1 MTTVN
6 KKLKKTASG
15 AITWSVIVTQILS
28 PVSLSLIP
36 ANSFASSGNKDVTQ
50 IYASDEHANKVA
62 SFAASAGQSLAN
74 NNASSFAVNTLSTQ
88 ATKEVVDWLQQY
100 GNARIKLNVDDS
112 FSLKD
117 SSFDFLY
124 PWLDTQDYV
133 LFSQTSLHR
142 TDDRNQTNIGLGIR
156 HFTPDNAMLGANVFY
171 DYDLSRS
178 HSRAGFGVEYW
189 RDYFRLGVNTYFG
202 LSDWKNSRDID
213 DYLERPANGWDFS
226 AEGWLP
232 AYPQLGASIQFEKYY
247 GKNVGLFGS
256 DNLQE
261 NPYAVTG
268 GISYTPVPLIKFS
281 AQHKQ
286 GQSNTHDTT
295 FGVEFNYRPGVSL
308 AEQLS
313 SDNVAVMREVQNRRY
328 DFVERNNNIVLEYKK
343 KHALKISLPESVQ
356 GEGESII
363 PVTLT
368 INNASGGIKSVQW
381 NDSAFTAAGGKISGN
396 GTSWQITLPAYKSE
410 GVNSWN
416 VGATVQDNR
425 GNVSNYA
432 VMNIS
437 VTDSGVS
444 TADSSFTLDG
454 DSSPTISADSQS
466 TYPIVLSLKDSNG
479 KALTGLADD
488 IEMSVEFTADS
499 NSARQRETVTAPSL
513 GAVKEISAGVY
524 RSVLTAGSQAGTVRV
539 TAKVQGK
546 TFTLNIKQAAI
557 TDSDVSTADSSFTLD
572 GDSSPTI
579 SADSQSTYP
588 IVLSLKDSN
597 GKALTGLA
605 DDIEMSVEFTADSN
619 SARQR
624 ETVTAPSLGAVEEI
638 SAGVYRSVLTAGSQA
653 GTVRVTAKVQGKTF
667 TLNIKQAAI
676 TDSDVSTADSSFTL
690 DGDSSPTISADSQS
704 TYPIVLSLKDSNG
717 KALTGLADDIEM
729 SVEFTADSNS
739 ARQRE
744 TVTAPS
750 LGAVEE
756 ISAGVYRSV
765 LAAGSQAGTV
775 RVTAKVQGKTFTLNI
790 KQAAITDSDVS
801 TADSSFTLDG
811 DSSPTISAD
820 SQSTYPIVLSLK
832 DSNGKA
838 LTGLADDIEMSVEF
852 TADSNS
858 ARQRETVTAPSLGA
872 VEEIS
877 AGVYRS
883 VLAAGSQ
890 AGTVRVTAKVQGKTF
905 TLSIKQTAATEP
917 DSEVSAVLTAA
928 PAEQVVGYNINLQL
942 AVKDSQGNA
951 ITGDNTLSFY
961 ALNQAEGVEF
971 GTVTEKD
978 GVYSATVTSKRAGKI
993 TIGVKSDSH
1002 DFSGVKKEIT
1012 FIEDRQQV
1020 TFSQFEA
1027 SQNNALADGKQRN
1040 MVTVS
1045 LADRFGNVVPGYAVT
1060 LSLPA
1065 GITQVGGEHAVSTD
1079 ENGNAIFA
1087 LISSTPGS
1095 YVITAHAGSQMS
1107 TELTVTFASNM
1118 TGASLSLTPESSSL
1132 ISNIPANGK
1141 DAAVLDV
1148 QLTNTNAS
1156 VNGQKIQL
1164 ITSSEGLSVPTNIVT
1179 DSTGHVSVP
1188 LTTVKAGEYTVTA
1201 RVTDGSHSVESGSVK
1216 LTFVPDVASAELN
1229 MSVSKQEIVAD
1240 GSENAT
1246 VNIQL
1251 VDANNNAFTGEVD
1264 LTITPST
1271 GASLTSSNLQ
1281 LDAHGQATTQFTA
1294 SKSGQYTIQ
1303 AEYVLDG
1310 KRITASQ
1317 NIDAVTDVK
1326 GAVLEITSSASSAVV
1341 SDTNNLVFTLLLK
1354 SKSGEA
1360 LSGRAL
1366 NVKTSGPSK
1375 YGALVVDK
1383 TTVTTDENGQ
1393 ATVSV
1398 HGRTVGSY
1406 KLTATLNELGSDVS
1420 AVKSFSLYADDAN
1433 GVLTLTKDPGYET
1446 NDGSPVGIYARFVD
1460 HFGNPLSGTVEF
1472 SAGSEDSPDS
1482 QRVKMEPATVTLHWT
1497 GNAASEFSTYES
1509 GYHWIKAKITNSKNT
1524 YEKTIRTYVV
1534 KLPEKDS

>member
-513 GAVKEISAGVY
+513 GAV
-524 RSVLTAGSQAGTVRV
+524 
-539 TAKVQGK
+539 
-546 TFTLNIKQAAI
+546 
-557 TDSDVSTADSSFTLD
+557 
-572 GDSSPTI
+572 
-579 SADSQSTYP
+579 
-588 IVLSLKDSN
+588 
-597 GKALTGLA
+597 
-605 DDIEMSVEFTADSN
+605 
-619 SARQR
+619 
-624 ETVTAPSLGAVEEI
+624 EEI

-667 TLNIKQAAI
+667 TL
-676 TDSDVSTADSSFTL
+676 
-690 DGDSSPTISADSQS
+690 
-704 TYPIVLSLKDSNG
+704 
-717 KALTGLADDIEM
+717 
-729 SVEFTADSNS
+729 
-739 ARQRE
+739 
-744 TVTAPS
+744 
-750 LGAVEE
+750 
-756 ISAGVYRSV
+756 
-765 LAAGSQAGTV
+765 
-775 RVTAKVQGKTFTLNI
+775 
-790 KQAAITDSDVS
+790 
-801 TADSSFTLDG
+801 
-811 DSSPTISAD
+811 
-820 SQSTYPIVLSLK
+820 
-832 DSNGKA
+832 
-838 LTGLADDIEMSVEF
+838 
-852 TADSNS
+852 
-858 ARQRETVTAPSLGA
+858 
-872 VEEIS
+872 
-877 AGVYRS
+877 
-883 VLAAGSQ
+883 
-890 AGTVRVTAKVQGKTF
+890 
-905 TLSIKQTAATEP
+905 SIKQTATTEP

-1446 NDGSPVGIYARFVD
+1446 NDGSPVGIYVSVNGA
-1460 HFGNPLSGTVEF
+1460 
-1472 SAGSEDSPDS
+1472 
-1482 QRVKMEPATVTLHWT
+1482 
-1497 GNAASEFSTYES
+1497 
-1509 GYHWIKAKITNSKNT
+1509 
-1524 YEKTIRTYVV
+1524 
-1534 KLPEKDS
+1534 

>member
-1 MTTVN
+1 
-6 KKLKKTASG
+6 
-15 AITWSVIVTQILS
+15 
-28 PVSLSLIP
+28 P
-36 ANSFASSGNKDVTQ
+36 
-50 IYASDEHANKVA
+50 
-62 SFAASAGQSLAN
+62 
-74 NNASSFAVNTLSTQ
+74 
-88 ATKEVVDWLQQY
+88 
-100 GNARIKLNVDDS
+100 
-112 FSLKD
+112 
-117 SSFDFLY
+117 
-124 PWLDTQDYV
+124 
-133 LFSQTSLHR
+133 
-142 TDDRNQTNIGLGIR
+142 
-156 HFTPDNAMLGANVFY
+156 
-171 DYDLSRS
+171 
-178 HSRAGFGVEYW
+178 
-189 RDYFRLGVNTYFG
+189 FG

-286 GQSNTHDTT
+286 GQSNVHDTT

-437 VTDSGVS
+437 VNNSGVS

-454 DSSPTISADSQS
+454 DSSPTISAD
-466 TYPIVLSLKDSNG
+466 G
-479 KALTGLADD
+479 
-488 IEMSVEFTADS
+488 
-499 NSARQRETVTAPSL
+499 
-513 GAVKEISAGVY
+513 
-524 RSVLTAGSQAGTVRV
+524 
-539 TAKVQGK
+539 
-546 TFTLNIKQAAI
+546 
-557 TDSDVSTADSSFTLD
+557 
-572 GDSSPTI
+572 
-579 SADSQSTYP
+579 
-588 IVLSLKDSN
+588 
-597 GKALTGLA
+597 
-605 DDIEMSVEFTADSN
+605 
-619 SARQR
+619 
-624 ETVTAPSLGAVEEI
+624 
-638 SAGVYRSVLTAGSQA
+638 
-653 GTVRVTAKVQGKTF
+653 
-667 TLNIKQAAI
+667 
-676 TDSDVSTADSSFTL
+676 
-690 DGDSSPTISADSQS
+690 
-704 TYPIVLSLKDSNG
+704 
-717 KALTGLADDIEM
+717 
-729 SVEFTADSNS
+729 
-739 ARQRE
+739 
-744 TVTAPS
+744 
-750 LGAVEE
+750 
-756 ISAGVYRSV
+756 
-765 LAAGSQAGTV
+765 
-775 RVTAKVQGKTFTLNI
+775 
-790 KQAAITDSDVS
+790 
-801 TADSSFTLDG
+801 
-811 DSSPTISAD
+811 
-820 SQSTYPIVLSLK
+820 QSTYPIVLSLK

-1216 LTFVPDVASAELN
+1216 LTFVPDVASAELT

>member
-50 IYASDEHANKVA
+50 TYASDEHANKVA

-286 GQSNTHDTT
+286 GQSNVHDTT

-356 GEGESII
+356 GEGKSII

-454 DSSPTISADSQS
+454 DSSPTIS
-466 TYPIVLSLKDSNG
+466 V
-479 KALTGLADD
+479 
-488 IEMSVEFTADS
+488 
-499 NSARQRETVTAPSL
+499 
-513 GAVKEISAGVY
+513 
-524 RSVLTAGSQAGTVRV
+524 
-539 TAKVQGK
+539 
-546 TFTLNIKQAAI
+546 
-557 TDSDVSTADSSFTLD
+557 
-572 GDSSPTI
+572 
-579 SADSQSTYP
+579 DSQSTYP

-638 SAGVYRSVLTAGSQA
+638 SAGVYRSVLT
-653 GTVRVTAKVQGKTF
+653 
-667 TLNIKQAAI
+667 
-676 TDSDVSTADSSFTL
+676 
-690 DGDSSPTISADSQS
+690 
-704 TYPIVLSLKDSNG
+704 
-717 KALTGLADDIEM
+717 
-729 SVEFTADSNS
+729 
-739 ARQRE
+739 
-744 TVTAPS
+744 
-750 LGAVEE
+750 
-756 ISAGVYRSV
+756 
-765 LAAGSQAGTV
+765 
-775 RVTAKVQGKTFTLNI
+775 
-790 KQAAITDSDVS
+790 
-801 TADSSFTLDG
+801 
-811 DSSPTISAD
+811 
-820 SQSTYPIVLSLK
+820 
-832 DSNGKA
+832 
-838 LTGLADDIEMSVEF
+838 
-852 TADSNS
+852 
-858 ARQRETVTAPSLGA
+858 
-872 VEEIS
+872 
-877 AGVYRS
+877 
-883 VLAAGSQ
+883 AGSQ

-1164 ITSSEGLSVPTNIVT
+1164 ITSSEGLSIPTNIVT

-1216 LTFVPDVASAELN
+1216 LTFVPDVASAELT

>member
-36 ANSFASSGNKDVTQ
+36 ANSFASSDNKDVTQ
-50 IYASDEHANKVA
+50 IYASDERANKVA
-62 SFAASAGQSLAN
+62 SFAVSAGQSLAN

-100 GNARIKLNVDDS
+100 GNARIKLNVDNS

-202 LSDWKNSRDID
+202 LSDWKDSRDID

-286 GQSNTHDTT
+286 GQSNVHDTT

-356 GEGESII
+356 GDGESII

-381 NDSAFTAAGGKISGN
+381 NDSVFTAAGGKISGN
-396 GTSWQITLPAYKSE
+396 GTSWQVTLPAYKSE

-437 VTDSGVS
+437 VINSGVS
-444 TADSSFTLDG
+444 TADSSFMLDG
-454 DSSPTISADSQS
+454 DSSPTISADGQS
-466 TYPIVLSLKDSNG
+466 TH
-479 KALTGLADD
+479 
-488 IEMSVEFTADS
+488 
-499 NSARQRETVTAPSL
+499 
-513 GAVKEISAGVY
+513 
-524 RSVLTAGSQAGTVRV
+524 
-539 TAKVQGK
+539 
-546 TFTLNIKQAAI
+546 
-557 TDSDVSTADSSFTLD
+557 
-572 GDSSPTI
+572 
-579 SADSQSTYP
+579 P

-667 TLNIKQAAI
+667 TLNIKQAAVI
-676 TDSDVSTADSSFTL
+676 DSDVSTADSSFTL
-690 DGDSSPTISADSQS
+690 DGDSSPTISADGQS
-704 TYPIVLSLKDSNG
+704 THPIVLSLKDSNG

-765 LAAGSQAGTV
+765 LTAGSQAGTV
-775 RVTAKVQGKTFTLNI
+775 RVTAKVM
-790 KQAAITDSDVS
+790 D
-801 TADSSFTLDG
+801 
-811 DSSPTISAD
+811 
-820 SQSTYPIVLSLK
+820 
-832 DSNGKA
+832 
-838 LTGLADDIEMSVEF
+838 
-852 TADSNS
+852 
-858 ARQRETVTAPSLGA
+858 
-872 VEEIS
+872 
-877 AGVYRS
+877 
-883 VLAAGSQ
+883 
-890 AGTVRVTAKVQGKTF
+890 KTF

-971 GTVTEKD
+971 GAVTEKD

-993 TIGVKSDSH
+993 RIGVKSGSH
-1002 DFSGVKKEIT
+1002 NFSGIEKEIS
-1012 FIEDRQQV
+1012 FIEDRTQFA
-1020 TFSQFEA
+1020 FSRIEA
-1027 SQNNALADGKQRN
+1027 SKNNALADGKQQN
-1040 MVTVS
+1040 TVTLS

-1065 GITQVGGEHAVSTD
+1065 GVTQVGGEHAVSTD
-1079 ENGNAIFA
+1079 ENGNAVFA

-1095 YVITAHAGSQMS
+1095 YVIKAHAGSQMS

-1118 TGASLSLTPESSSL
+1118 IGASLSLTPGNSSL

-1141 DAAVLDV
+1141 DAAVLNV

-1164 ITSSEGLSVPTNIVT
+1164 ITSSERLSVPTNIVT

-1188 LTTVKAGEYTVTA
+1188 LTTVRAGEYTVAA

-1216 LTFVPDVASAELN
+1216 LTFVPDAASAELT
-1229 MSVSKQEIVAD
+1229 MSTSKQQIVAD
-1240 GSENAT
+1240 GSESAT
-1246 VNIQL
+1246 VDIQL
-1251 VDANNNAFTGEVD
+1251 VDANNNAFTGDVD
-1264 LTITPST
+1264 LTVTPST
-1271 GASLTSSNLQ
+1271 GASLTSSKLQ

-1310 KRITASQ
+1310 KRITASK

-1326 GAVLEITSSASSAVV
+1326 EAVLEITSSASSAVV
-1341 SDTNNLVFTLLLK
+1341 SDTNNLIFTLLLK
-1354 SKSGEA
+1354 STSGEV
-1360 LSGRAL
+1360 LSGRVL
-1366 NVKTSGPSK
+1366 NIKASGPSK

-1383 TTVTTDENGQ
+1383 TTVTTDEYGL

-1398 HGRTVGSY
+1398 HGRTAGSY
-1406 KLTATLNELGSDVS
+1406 KLTATLDELGSDVS
-1420 AVKSFSLYADDAN
+1420 EVKSFSLYADEAN
-1433 GVLTLTKDPGYET
+1433 GVLTLHKDGGYDT
-1446 NDGSPVGIYARFVD
+1446 DDGTPVGVYARFVD

-1472 SAGSEDSPDS
+1472 SAGSEDSPNS

>member
-50 IYASDEHANKVA
+50 TYASDEHANKVA

-286 GQSNTHDTT
+286 GQSNVHDTT
-295 FGVEFNYRPGVSL
+295 FGVEFNYRPGV

-396 GTSWQITLPAYKSE
+396 GTSWQITLPAYKS
-410 GVNSWN
+410 GDVNSWN

-437 VTDSGVS
+437 VNNSG
-444 TADSSFTLDG
+444 
-454 DSSPTISADSQS
+454 
-466 TYPIVLSLKDSNG
+466 
-479 KALTGLADD
+479 
-488 IEMSVEFTADS
+488 
-499 NSARQRETVTAPSL
+499 
-513 GAVKEISAGVY
+513 
-524 RSVLTAGSQAGTVRV
+524 
-539 TAKVQGK
+539 
-546 TFTLNIKQAAI
+546 
-557 TDSDVSTADSSFTLD
+557 VSTADSSFTLD

-638 SAGVYRSVLTAGSQA
+638 SAGVYHSVLT
-653 GTVRVTAKVQGKTF
+653 
-667 TLNIKQAAI
+667 
-676 TDSDVSTADSSFTL
+676 
-690 DGDSSPTISADSQS
+690 
-704 TYPIVLSLKDSNG
+704 
-717 KALTGLADDIEM
+717 
-729 SVEFTADSNS
+729 
-739 ARQRE
+739 
-744 TVTAPS
+744 
-750 LGAVEE
+750 
-756 ISAGVYRSV
+756 
-765 LAAGSQAGTV
+765 
-775 RVTAKVQGKTFTLNI
+775 
-790 KQAAITDSDVS
+790 
-801 TADSSFTLDG
+801 
-811 DSSPTISAD
+811 
-820 SQSTYPIVLSLK
+820 
-832 DSNGKA
+832 
-838 LTGLADDIEMSVEF
+838 
-852 TADSNS
+852 
-858 ARQRETVTAPSLGA
+858 
-872 VEEIS
+872 
-877 AGVYRS
+877 
-883 VLAAGSQ
+883 AGSQ

-1216 LTFVPDVASAELN
+1216 LTFVPDVASAELT

-1294 SKSGQYTIQ
+1294 TKSGQYTIQ

-1383 TTVTTDENGQ
+1383 TTVTTDKNGQ

-1420 AVKSFSLYADDAN
+1420 AVKSFSLYADEAN

>member
-50 IYASDEHANKVA
+50 TYASDEHANKVA

-286 GQSNTHDTT
+286 GQSNVHDTT

-437 VTDSGVS
+437 VNNSGVS

-454 DSSPTISADSQS
+454 DSSPTISAD
-466 TYPIVLSLKDSNG
+466 G
-479 KALTGLADD
+479 
-488 IEMSVEFTADS
+488 
-499 NSARQRETVTAPSL
+499 
-513 GAVKEISAGVY
+513 
-524 RSVLTAGSQAGTVRV
+524 
-539 TAKVQGK
+539 
-546 TFTLNIKQAAI
+546 
-557 TDSDVSTADSSFTLD
+557 
-572 GDSSPTI
+572 
-579 SADSQSTYP
+579 
-588 IVLSLKDSN
+588 
-597 GKALTGLA
+597 
-605 DDIEMSVEFTADSN
+605 
-619 SARQR
+619 
-624 ETVTAPSLGAVEEI
+624 
-638 SAGVYRSVLTAGSQA
+638 
-653 GTVRVTAKVQGKTF
+653 
-667 TLNIKQAAI
+667 
-676 TDSDVSTADSSFTL
+676 
-690 DGDSSPTISADSQS
+690 
-704 TYPIVLSLKDSNG
+704 
-717 KALTGLADDIEM
+717 
-729 SVEFTADSNS
+729 
-739 ARQRE
+739 
-744 TVTAPS
+744 
-750 LGAVEE
+750 
-756 ISAGVYRSV
+756 
-765 LAAGSQAGTV
+765 
-775 RVTAKVQGKTFTLNI
+775 
-790 KQAAITDSDVS
+790 
-801 TADSSFTLDG
+801 
-811 DSSPTISAD
+811 
-820 SQSTYPIVLSLK
+820 QSTYPIVLSLK

-1065 GITQVGGEHAVSTD
+1065 GISQVGGEHAVSTD

-1216 LTFVPDVASAELN
+1216 LTFVPDVASAELT

>member
-50 IYASDEHANKVA
+50 TYASDEHANKVA

-286 GQSNTHDTT
+286 GQSNVHDTT

-437 VTDSGVS
+437 VNNSGVS

-454 DSSPTISADSQS
+454 DSSPTISAD
-466 TYPIVLSLKDSNG
+466 G
-479 KALTGLADD
+479 
-488 IEMSVEFTADS
+488 
-499 NSARQRETVTAPSL
+499 
-513 GAVKEISAGVY
+513 
-524 RSVLTAGSQAGTVRV
+524 
-539 TAKVQGK
+539 
-546 TFTLNIKQAAI
+546 
-557 TDSDVSTADSSFTLD
+557 
-572 GDSSPTI
+572 
-579 SADSQSTYP
+579 
-588 IVLSLKDSN
+588 
-597 GKALTGLA
+597 
-605 DDIEMSVEFTADSN
+605 
-619 SARQR
+619 
-624 ETVTAPSLGAVEEI
+624 
-638 SAGVYRSVLTAGSQA
+638 
-653 GTVRVTAKVQGKTF
+653 
-667 TLNIKQAAI
+667 
-676 TDSDVSTADSSFTL
+676 
-690 DGDSSPTISADSQS
+690 
-704 TYPIVLSLKDSNG
+704 
-717 KALTGLADDIEM
+717 
-729 SVEFTADSNS
+729 
-739 ARQRE
+739 
-744 TVTAPS
+744 
-750 LGAVEE
+750 
-756 ISAGVYRSV
+756 
-765 LAAGSQAGTV
+765 
-775 RVTAKVQGKTFTLNI
+775 
-790 KQAAITDSDVS
+790 
-801 TADSSFTLDG
+801 
-811 DSSPTISAD
+811 
-820 SQSTYPIVLSLK
+820 QSTYPIVLSLK

-1040 MVTVS
+1040 IVTVS

-1216 LTFVPDVASAELN
+1216 LTFVPDVASAELT

-1294 SKSGQYTIQ
+1294 SKSSQYTIQ

>member
-513 GAVKEISAGVY
+513 GAVEEISAGVY

-638 SAGVYRSVLTAGSQA
+638 SAGVYRSVLT
-653 GTVRVTAKVQGKTF
+653 
-667 TLNIKQAAI
+667 
-676 TDSDVSTADSSFTL
+676 
-690 DGDSSPTISADSQS
+690 
-704 TYPIVLSLKDSNG
+704 
-717 KALTGLADDIEM
+717 
-729 SVEFTADSNS
+729 
-739 ARQRE
+739 
-744 TVTAPS
+744 
-750 LGAVEE
+750 
-756 ISAGVYRSV
+756 
-765 LAAGSQAGTV
+765 
-775 RVTAKVQGKTFTLNI
+775 
-790 KQAAITDSDVS
+790 
-801 TADSSFTLDG
+801 
-811 DSSPTISAD
+811 
-820 SQSTYPIVLSLK
+820 
-832 DSNGKA
+832 
-838 LTGLADDIEMSVEF
+838 
-852 TADSNS
+852 
-858 ARQRETVTAPSLGA
+858 
-872 VEEIS
+872 
-877 AGVYRS
+877 
-883 VLAAGSQ
+883 AGSQ

>member
-50 IYASDEHANKVA
+50 TYASDEHANKVA

-213 DYLERPANGWDFS
+213 NYLERPANGWDFS

-286 GQSNTHDTT
+286 GQSNVHDTT

-513 GAVKEISAGVY
+513 GAV
-524 RSVLTAGSQAGTVRV
+524 
-539 TAKVQGK
+539 
-546 TFTLNIKQAAI
+546 
-557 TDSDVSTADSSFTLD
+557 
-572 GDSSPTI
+572 
-579 SADSQSTYP
+579 
-588 IVLSLKDSN
+588 
-597 GKALTGLA
+597 
-605 DDIEMSVEFTADSN
+605 
-619 SARQR
+619 
-624 ETVTAPSLGAVEEI
+624 
-638 SAGVYRSVLTAGSQA
+638 
-653 GTVRVTAKVQGKTF
+653 
-667 TLNIKQAAI
+667 
-676 TDSDVSTADSSFTL
+676 
-690 DGDSSPTISADSQS
+690 
-704 TYPIVLSLKDSNG
+704 
-717 KALTGLADDIEM
+717 
-729 SVEFTADSNS
+729 
-739 ARQRE
+739 
-744 TVTAPS
+744 
-750 LGAVEE
+750 EE

-775 RVTAKVQGKTFTLNI
+775 RVTAKVQGKTFTLN
-790 KQAAITDSDVS
+790 
-801 TADSSFTLDG
+801 
-811 DSSPTISAD
+811 
-820 SQSTYPIVLSLK
+820 
-832 DSNGKA
+832 
-838 LTGLADDIEMSVEF
+838 
-852 TADSNS
+852 
-858 ARQRETVTAPSLGA
+858 
-872 VEEIS
+872 
-877 AGVYRS
+877 
-883 VLAAGSQ
+883 
-890 AGTVRVTAKVQGKTF
+890 
-905 TLSIKQTAATEP
+905 IKQTAATEP

-1164 ITSSEGLSVPTNIVT
+1164 IASSEGLSVPTNIVT

>member
-1 MTTVN
+1 
-6 KKLKKTASG
+6 
-15 AITWSVIVTQILS
+15 
-28 PVSLSLIP
+28 
-36 ANSFASSGNKDVTQ
+36 
-50 IYASDEHANKVA
+50 
-62 SFAASAGQSLAN
+62 
-74 NNASSFAVNTLSTQ
+74 
-88 ATKEVVDWLQQY
+88 DWLQQY

-286 GQSNTHDTT
+286 GQSNVHDTT

-437 VTDSGVS
+437 VNNSGVS

-454 DSSPTISADSQS
+454 DSSPTISAD
-466 TYPIVLSLKDSNG
+466 G
-479 KALTGLADD
+479 
-488 IEMSVEFTADS
+488 
-499 NSARQRETVTAPSL
+499 
-513 GAVKEISAGVY
+513 
-524 RSVLTAGSQAGTVRV
+524 
-539 TAKVQGK
+539 
-546 TFTLNIKQAAI
+546 
-557 TDSDVSTADSSFTLD
+557 
-572 GDSSPTI
+572 
-579 SADSQSTYP
+579 
-588 IVLSLKDSN
+588 
-597 GKALTGLA
+597 
-605 DDIEMSVEFTADSN
+605 
-619 SARQR
+619 
-624 ETVTAPSLGAVEEI
+624 
-638 SAGVYRSVLTAGSQA
+638 
-653 GTVRVTAKVQGKTF
+653 
-667 TLNIKQAAI
+667 
-676 TDSDVSTADSSFTL
+676 
-690 DGDSSPTISADSQS
+690 
-704 TYPIVLSLKDSNG
+704 
-717 KALTGLADDIEM
+717 
-729 SVEFTADSNS
+729 
-739 ARQRE
+739 
-744 TVTAPS
+744 
-750 LGAVEE
+750 
-756 ISAGVYRSV
+756 
-765 LAAGSQAGTV
+765 
-775 RVTAKVQGKTFTLNI
+775 
-790 KQAAITDSDVS
+790 
-801 TADSSFTLDG
+801 
-811 DSSPTISAD
+811 
-820 SQSTYPIVLSLK
+820 QSTYPIVLSLK

-1216 LTFVPDVASAELN
+1216 LTFVPDVASAELT

>member
-1 MTTVN
+1 M
-6 KKLKKTASG
+6 
-15 AITWSVIVTQILS
+15 
-28 PVSLSLIP
+28 IP

-50 IYASDEHANKVA
+50 TYASDEHANKVA

-100 GNARIKLNVDDS
+100 DNARIKLNVDDS

-286 GQSNTHDTT
+286 GQSNVHDTT

-437 VTDSGVS
+437 VNNSGVS

-454 DSSPTISADSQS
+454 DSSPTISADGQS

-479 KALTGLADD
+479 KALTGLAD
-488 IEMSVEFTADS
+488 
-499 NSARQRETVTAPSL
+499 N
-513 GAVKEISAGVY
+513 
-524 RSVLTAGSQAGTVRV
+524 
-539 TAKVQGK
+539 
-546 TFTLNIKQAAI
+546 
-557 TDSDVSTADSSFTLD
+557 
-572 GDSSPTI
+572 
-579 SADSQSTYP
+579 
-588 IVLSLKDSN
+588 
-597 GKALTGLA
+597 
-605 DDIEMSVEFTADSN
+605 
-619 SARQR
+619 
-624 ETVTAPSLGAVEEI
+624 
-638 SAGVYRSVLTAGSQA
+638 
-653 GTVRVTAKVQGKTF
+653 
-667 TLNIKQAAI
+667 
-676 TDSDVSTADSSFTL
+676 
-690 DGDSSPTISADSQS
+690 
-704 TYPIVLSLKDSNG
+704 
-717 KALTGLADDIEM
+717 
-729 SVEFTADSNS
+729 
-739 ARQRE
+739 
-744 TVTAPS
+744 
-750 LGAVEE
+750 
-756 ISAGVYRSV
+756 
-765 LAAGSQAGTV
+765 
-775 RVTAKVQGKTFTLNI
+775 
-790 KQAAITDSDVS
+790 
-801 TADSSFTLDG
+801 
-811 DSSPTISAD
+811 
-820 SQSTYPIVLSLK
+820 
-832 DSNGKA
+832 
-838 LTGLADDIEMSVEF
+838 IEMSVEF

-1216 LTFVPDVASAELN
+1216 LTFVPDVASAELT

>member
-50 IYASDEHANKVA
+50 TYASDEHANKVA

-286 GQSNTHDTT
+286 GQSNVHDTT

-437 VTDSGVS
+437 VNNSGVS

-454 DSSPTISADSQS
+454 DSSPTISAD
-466 TYPIVLSLKDSNG
+466 G
-479 KALTGLADD
+479 
-488 IEMSVEFTADS
+488 
-499 NSARQRETVTAPSL
+499 
-513 GAVKEISAGVY
+513 
-524 RSVLTAGSQAGTVRV
+524 
-539 TAKVQGK
+539 
-546 TFTLNIKQAAI
+546 
-557 TDSDVSTADSSFTLD
+557 
-572 GDSSPTI
+572 
-579 SADSQSTYP
+579 
-588 IVLSLKDSN
+588 
-597 GKALTGLA
+597 
-605 DDIEMSVEFTADSN
+605 
-619 SARQR
+619 
-624 ETVTAPSLGAVEEI
+624 
-638 SAGVYRSVLTAGSQA
+638 
-653 GTVRVTAKVQGKTF
+653 
-667 TLNIKQAAI
+667 
-676 TDSDVSTADSSFTL
+676 
-690 DGDSSPTISADSQS
+690 
-704 TYPIVLSLKDSNG
+704 
-717 KALTGLADDIEM
+717 
-729 SVEFTADSNS
+729 
-739 ARQRE
+739 
-744 TVTAPS
+744 
-750 LGAVEE
+750 
-756 ISAGVYRSV
+756 
-765 LAAGSQAGTV
+765 
-775 RVTAKVQGKTFTLNI
+775 
-790 KQAAITDSDVS
+790 
-801 TADSSFTLDG
+801 
-811 DSSPTISAD
+811 
-820 SQSTYPIVLSLK
+820 QSTYPIVLSLK

-1216 LTFVPDVASAELN
+1216 LTFVPDVASAELT

-1446 NDGSPVGIYARFVD
+1446 ND
-1460 HFGNPLSGTVEF
+1460 
-1472 SAGSEDSPDS
+1472 
-1482 QRVKMEPATVTLHWT
+1482 
-1497 GNAASEFSTYES
+1497 
-1509 GYHWIKAKITNSKNT
+1509 
-1524 YEKTIRTYVV
+1524 
-1534 KLPEKDS
+1534 

>member
-50 IYASDEHANKVA
+50 TYASDEHANKVA

-178 HSRAGFGVEYW
+178 HSRAGFGGEYW

-286 GQSNTHDTT
+286 GQSNVHDTT

-396 GTSWQITLPAYKSE
+396 GTSWQITLPAYKS
-410 GVNSWN
+410 GDVNSWN

-437 VTDSGVS
+437 VNNSG
-444 TADSSFTLDG
+444 
-454 DSSPTISADSQS
+454 
-466 TYPIVLSLKDSNG
+466 
-479 KALTGLADD
+479 
-488 IEMSVEFTADS
+488 
-499 NSARQRETVTAPSL
+499 
-513 GAVKEISAGVY
+513 
-524 RSVLTAGSQAGTVRV
+524 
-539 TAKVQGK
+539 
-546 TFTLNIKQAAI
+546 
-557 TDSDVSTADSSFTLD
+557 VSTADSSFTLD

-638 SAGVYRSVLTAGSQA
+638 SAGVYHSVLT
-653 GTVRVTAKVQGKTF
+653 
-667 TLNIKQAAI
+667 
-676 TDSDVSTADSSFTL
+676 
-690 DGDSSPTISADSQS
+690 
-704 TYPIVLSLKDSNG
+704 
-717 KALTGLADDIEM
+717 
-729 SVEFTADSNS
+729 
-739 ARQRE
+739 
-744 TVTAPS
+744 
-750 LGAVEE
+750 
-756 ISAGVYRSV
+756 
-765 LAAGSQAGTV
+765 
-775 RVTAKVQGKTFTLNI
+775 
-790 KQAAITDSDVS
+790 
-801 TADSSFTLDG
+801 
-811 DSSPTISAD
+811 
-820 SQSTYPIVLSLK
+820 
-832 DSNGKA
+832 
-838 LTGLADDIEMSVEF
+838 
-852 TADSNS
+852 
-858 ARQRETVTAPSLGA
+858 
-872 VEEIS
+872 
-877 AGVYRS
+877 
-883 VLAAGSQ
+883 AGSQ

-1216 LTFVPDVASAELN
+1216 LTFVPDVASAELT

-1294 SKSGQYTIQ
+1294 TKSGQYTIQ

-1383 TTVTTDENGQ
+1383 TTVTTDKNGQ

-1420 AVKSFSLYADDAN
+1420 AVKSFSLYADEAN

>member
-50 IYASDEHANKVA
+50 TYASDEHANKVA

-124 PWLDTQDYV
+124 PWLDTHDYV

-286 GQSNTHDTT
+286 GQSNVHDTT

-437 VTDSGVS
+437 VNNSGVS

-454 DSSPTISADSQS
+454 DSSPTISAD
-466 TYPIVLSLKDSNG
+466 G
-479 KALTGLADD
+479 
-488 IEMSVEFTADS
+488 
-499 NSARQRETVTAPSL
+499 
-513 GAVKEISAGVY
+513 
-524 RSVLTAGSQAGTVRV
+524 
-539 TAKVQGK
+539 
-546 TFTLNIKQAAI
+546 
-557 TDSDVSTADSSFTLD
+557 
-572 GDSSPTI
+572 
-579 SADSQSTYP
+579 
-588 IVLSLKDSN
+588 
-597 GKALTGLA
+597 
-605 DDIEMSVEFTADSN
+605 
-619 SARQR
+619 
-624 ETVTAPSLGAVEEI
+624 
-638 SAGVYRSVLTAGSQA
+638 
-653 GTVRVTAKVQGKTF
+653 
-667 TLNIKQAAI
+667 
-676 TDSDVSTADSSFTL
+676 
-690 DGDSSPTISADSQS
+690 
-704 TYPIVLSLKDSNG
+704 
-717 KALTGLADDIEM
+717 
-729 SVEFTADSNS
+729 
-739 ARQRE
+739 
-744 TVTAPS
+744 
-750 LGAVEE
+750 
-756 ISAGVYRSV
+756 
-765 LAAGSQAGTV
+765 
-775 RVTAKVQGKTFTLNI
+775 
-790 KQAAITDSDVS
+790 
-801 TADSSFTLDG
+801 
-811 DSSPTISAD
+811 
-820 SQSTYPIVLSLK
+820 QSTYPIVLSLK

-1216 LTFVPDVASAELN
+1216 LTFVPDVASAELT

>member
-1 MTTVN
+1 
-6 KKLKKTASG
+6 TASG

-513 GAVKEISAGVY
+513 GAV
-524 RSVLTAGSQAGTVRV
+524 
-539 TAKVQGK
+539 
-546 TFTLNIKQAAI
+546 
-557 TDSDVSTADSSFTLD
+557 
-572 GDSSPTI
+572 
-579 SADSQSTYP
+579 
-588 IVLSLKDSN
+588 
-597 GKALTGLA
+597 
-605 DDIEMSVEFTADSN
+605 
-619 SARQR
+619 
-624 ETVTAPSLGAVEEI
+624 EEI

-775 RVTAKVQGKTFTLNI
+775 RVTAKVQGKTFTL
-790 KQAAITDSDVS
+790 
-801 TADSSFTLDG
+801 
-811 DSSPTISAD
+811 
-820 SQSTYPIVLSLK
+820 
-832 DSNGKA
+832 
-838 LTGLADDIEMSVEF
+838 
-852 TADSNS
+852 
-858 ARQRETVTAPSLGA
+858 
-872 VEEIS
+872 
-877 AGVYRS
+877 
-883 VLAAGSQ
+883 
-890 AGTVRVTAKVQGKTF
+890 
-905 TLSIKQTAATEP
+905 SIKQTATTEP

>member
-50 IYASDEHANKVA
+50 TYARDEHANKVA

-88 ATKEVVDWLQQY
+88 GTKEVVDWLQQY

-286 GQSNTHDTT
+286 GQSNVHDTT

-437 VTDSGVS
+437 VNNSGVS

-454 DSSPTISADSQS
+454 DSSPTISAD
-466 TYPIVLSLKDSNG
+466 G
-479 KALTGLADD
+479 
-488 IEMSVEFTADS
+488 
-499 NSARQRETVTAPSL
+499 
-513 GAVKEISAGVY
+513 
-524 RSVLTAGSQAGTVRV
+524 
-539 TAKVQGK
+539 
-546 TFTLNIKQAAI
+546 
-557 TDSDVSTADSSFTLD
+557 
-572 GDSSPTI
+572 
-579 SADSQSTYP
+579 
-588 IVLSLKDSN
+588 
-597 GKALTGLA
+597 
-605 DDIEMSVEFTADSN
+605 
-619 SARQR
+619 
-624 ETVTAPSLGAVEEI
+624 
-638 SAGVYRSVLTAGSQA
+638 
-653 GTVRVTAKVQGKTF
+653 
-667 TLNIKQAAI
+667 
-676 TDSDVSTADSSFTL
+676 
-690 DGDSSPTISADSQS
+690 
-704 TYPIVLSLKDSNG
+704 
-717 KALTGLADDIEM
+717 
-729 SVEFTADSNS
+729 
-739 ARQRE
+739 
-744 TVTAPS
+744 
-750 LGAVEE
+750 
-756 ISAGVYRSV
+756 
-765 LAAGSQAGTV
+765 
-775 RVTAKVQGKTFTLNI
+775 
-790 KQAAITDSDVS
+790 
-801 TADSSFTLDG
+801 
-811 DSSPTISAD
+811 
-820 SQSTYPIVLSLK
+820 QSTYPIVLSLK

-1216 LTFVPDVASAELN
+1216 LTFVPDVASAELT

>member
-50 IYASDEHANKVA
+50 TYASDEHANKVA

-286 GQSNTHDTT
+286 GQSNVHDTT

-437 VTDSGVS
+437 V
-444 TADSSFTLDG
+444 
-454 DSSPTISADSQS
+454 
-466 TYPIVLSLKDSNG
+466 N
-479 KALTGLADD
+479 
-488 IEMSVEFTADS
+488 
-499 NSARQRETVTAPSL
+499 N
-513 GAVKEISAGVY
+513 
-524 RSVLTAGSQAGTVRV
+524 
-539 TAKVQGK
+539 
-546 TFTLNIKQAAI
+546 
-557 TDSDVSTADSSFTLD
+557 SDVSTADSSFTLD

-579 SADSQSTYP
+579 SAD
-588 IVLSLKDSN
+588 
-597 GKALTGLA
+597 G
-605 DDIEMSVEFTADSN
+605 
-619 SARQR
+619 
-624 ETVTAPSLGAVEEI
+624 
-638 SAGVYRSVLTAGSQA
+638 
-653 GTVRVTAKVQGKTF
+653 
-667 TLNIKQAAI
+667 
-676 TDSDVSTADSSFTL
+676 
-690 DGDSSPTISADSQS
+690 
-704 TYPIVLSLKDSNG
+704 
-717 KALTGLADDIEM
+717 
-729 SVEFTADSNS
+729 
-739 ARQRE
+739 
-744 TVTAPS
+744 
-750 LGAVEE
+750 
-756 ISAGVYRSV
+756 
-765 LAAGSQAGTV
+765 
-775 RVTAKVQGKTFTLNI
+775 
-790 KQAAITDSDVS
+790 
-801 TADSSFTLDG
+801 
-811 DSSPTISAD
+811 
-820 SQSTYPIVLSLK
+820 QSTYPIVLSLK

-1216 LTFVPDVASAELN
+1216 LTFVPDVASAELT

>member
-50 IYASDEHANKVA
+50 TYASDEHANKVA

-213 DYLERPANGWDFS
+213 DYLGRPANGWDFS

-286 GQSNTHDTT
+286 GQSNVHDTT

-437 VTDSGVS
+437 VNNSGVS

-454 DSSPTISADSQS
+454 DSSPTISAD
-466 TYPIVLSLKDSNG
+466 G
-479 KALTGLADD
+479 
-488 IEMSVEFTADS
+488 
-499 NSARQRETVTAPSL
+499 
-513 GAVKEISAGVY
+513 
-524 RSVLTAGSQAGTVRV
+524 
-539 TAKVQGK
+539 
-546 TFTLNIKQAAI
+546 
-557 TDSDVSTADSSFTLD
+557 
-572 GDSSPTI
+572 
-579 SADSQSTYP
+579 
-588 IVLSLKDSN
+588 
-597 GKALTGLA
+597 
-605 DDIEMSVEFTADSN
+605 
-619 SARQR
+619 
-624 ETVTAPSLGAVEEI
+624 
-638 SAGVYRSVLTAGSQA
+638 
-653 GTVRVTAKVQGKTF
+653 
-667 TLNIKQAAI
+667 
-676 TDSDVSTADSSFTL
+676 
-690 DGDSSPTISADSQS
+690 
-704 TYPIVLSLKDSNG
+704 
-717 KALTGLADDIEM
+717 
-729 SVEFTADSNS
+729 
-739 ARQRE
+739 
-744 TVTAPS
+744 
-750 LGAVEE
+750 
-756 ISAGVYRSV
+756 
-765 LAAGSQAGTV
+765 
-775 RVTAKVQGKTFTLNI
+775 
-790 KQAAITDSDVS
+790 
-801 TADSSFTLDG
+801 
-811 DSSPTISAD
+811 
-820 SQSTYPIVLSLK
+820 QSTYPIVLSLK

-1216 LTFVPDVASAELN
+1216 LTFVPDVASAELT

>member
-50 IYASDEHANKVA
+50 TYASDEHANKVA

-286 GQSNTHDTT
+286 GQSNVHDTT

-513 GAVKEISAGVY
+513 GAVEEISAGVY
-524 RSVLTAGSQAGTVRV
+524 RSVLTAGSQAGTVLV

-638 SAGVYRSVLTAGSQA
+638 SAGVYHSVLT
-653 GTVRVTAKVQGKTF
+653 
-667 TLNIKQAAI
+667 
-676 TDSDVSTADSSFTL
+676 
-690 DGDSSPTISADSQS
+690 
-704 TYPIVLSLKDSNG
+704 
-717 KALTGLADDIEM
+717 
-729 SVEFTADSNS
+729 
-739 ARQRE
+739 
-744 TVTAPS
+744 
-750 LGAVEE
+750 
-756 ISAGVYRSV
+756 
-765 LAAGSQAGTV
+765 
-775 RVTAKVQGKTFTLNI
+775 
-790 KQAAITDSDVS
+790 
-801 TADSSFTLDG
+801 
-811 DSSPTISAD
+811 
-820 SQSTYPIVLSLK
+820 
-832 DSNGKA
+832 
-838 LTGLADDIEMSVEF
+838 
-852 TADSNS
+852 
-858 ARQRETVTAPSLGA
+858 
-872 VEEIS
+872 
-877 AGVYRS
+877 
-883 VLAAGSQ
+883 AGSQ

-1216 LTFVPDVASAELN
+1216 LTFVPDVASAELT

>member
-50 IYASDEHANKVA
+50 TYASDEHANKVA
-62 SFAASAGQSLAN
+62 SFAASAGQSMAN

-286 GQSNTHDTT
+286 GQSNVHDTT

-437 VTDSGVS
+437 VNNSGVS

-454 DSSPTISADSQS
+454 DSSPTISAD
-466 TYPIVLSLKDSNG
+466 G
-479 KALTGLADD
+479 
-488 IEMSVEFTADS
+488 
-499 NSARQRETVTAPSL
+499 
-513 GAVKEISAGVY
+513 
-524 RSVLTAGSQAGTVRV
+524 
-539 TAKVQGK
+539 
-546 TFTLNIKQAAI
+546 
-557 TDSDVSTADSSFTLD
+557 
-572 GDSSPTI
+572 
-579 SADSQSTYP
+579 
-588 IVLSLKDSN
+588 
-597 GKALTGLA
+597 
-605 DDIEMSVEFTADSN
+605 
-619 SARQR
+619 
-624 ETVTAPSLGAVEEI
+624 
-638 SAGVYRSVLTAGSQA
+638 
-653 GTVRVTAKVQGKTF
+653 
-667 TLNIKQAAI
+667 
-676 TDSDVSTADSSFTL
+676 
-690 DGDSSPTISADSQS
+690 
-704 TYPIVLSLKDSNG
+704 
-717 KALTGLADDIEM
+717 
-729 SVEFTADSNS
+729 
-739 ARQRE
+739 
-744 TVTAPS
+744 
-750 LGAVEE
+750 
-756 ISAGVYRSV
+756 
-765 LAAGSQAGTV
+765 
-775 RVTAKVQGKTFTLNI
+775 
-790 KQAAITDSDVS
+790 
-801 TADSSFTLDG
+801 
-811 DSSPTISAD
+811 
-820 SQSTYPIVLSLK
+820 QSTYPIVLSLK

-1216 LTFVPDVASAELN
+1216 LTFVPDVASAELT

>member
-36 ANSFASSGNKDVTQ
+36 ANSFASSDNKDVTQ
-50 IYASDEHANKVA
+50 IYASDERANKVA
-62 SFAASAGQSLAN
+62 SFAVSAGQSLAN

-189 RDYFRLGVNTYFG
+189 RDYFRFGVNTYFG
-202 LSDWKNSRDID
+202 LSDWKDSRDID

-286 GQSNTHDTT
+286 GQSNVHDTT

-356 GEGESII
+356 GDGESII

-381 NDSAFTAAGGKISGN
+381 NDSVFTAAGGKISGN
-396 GTSWQITLPAYKSE
+396 GTSWQVTLPAYKSE

-437 VTDSGVS
+437 VINSGVS
-444 TADSSFTLDG
+444 TADSSFMLDG
-454 DSSPTISADSQS
+454 DSSPTISADGQS
-466 TYPIVLSLKDSNG
+466 TH
-479 KALTGLADD
+479 
-488 IEMSVEFTADS
+488 
-499 NSARQRETVTAPSL
+499 
-513 GAVKEISAGVY
+513 
-524 RSVLTAGSQAGTVRV
+524 
-539 TAKVQGK
+539 
-546 TFTLNIKQAAI
+546 
-557 TDSDVSTADSSFTLD
+557 
-572 GDSSPTI
+572 
-579 SADSQSTYP
+579 P

-667 TLNIKQAAI
+667 TLNIKQAAVI
-676 TDSDVSTADSSFTL
+676 DSDVSTADSSFTL
-690 DGDSSPTISADSQS
+690 DGDSSPTISADGQS
-704 TYPIVLSLKDSNG
+704 THPIVLSLKDSNG

-729 SVEFTADSNS
+729 SVEFTADSNN

-765 LAAGSQAGTV
+765 LTAGSQAGTV
-775 RVTAKVQGKTFTLNI
+775 RVTAKVM
-790 KQAAITDSDVS
+790 D
-801 TADSSFTLDG
+801 
-811 DSSPTISAD
+811 
-820 SQSTYPIVLSLK
+820 
-832 DSNGKA
+832 
-838 LTGLADDIEMSVEF
+838 
-852 TADSNS
+852 
-858 ARQRETVTAPSLGA
+858 
-872 VEEIS
+872 
-877 AGVYRS
+877 
-883 VLAAGSQ
+883 
-890 AGTVRVTAKVQGKTF
+890 KTF

-971 GTVTEKD
+971 GAVTEKD

-993 TIGVKSDSH
+993 RIGVKSGSH
-1002 DFSGVKKEIT
+1002 NFSGIEKEIS
-1012 FIEDRQQV
+1012 FIEDRTQFA
-1020 TFSQFEA
+1020 FSRIEA
-1027 SQNNALADGKQRN
+1027 SKNNALADGKQKN
-1040 MVTVS
+1040 TVTVS

-1065 GITQVGGEHAVSTD
+1065 GVTQVGGEHAVSTD
-1079 ENGNAIFA
+1079 ENGNAVFA

-1095 YVITAHAGSQMS
+1095 YVIKAHAGSQMS

-1118 TGASLSLTPESSSL
+1118 IGASLSLTPGNSSL

-1141 DAAVLDV
+1141 DAAVLNV

-1188 LTTVKAGEYTVTA
+1188 LTTVRAGEYTVAA

-1216 LTFVPDVASAELN
+1216 LTFVPDAASAELT
-1229 MSVSKQEIVAD
+1229 MSTSKQQIVAD
-1240 GSENAT
+1240 GSESAT
-1246 VNIQL
+1246 VDIQL
-1251 VDANNNAFTGEVD
+1251 VDANNNAFTGDVD
-1264 LTITPST
+1264 LTVTPST
-1271 GASLTSSNLQ
+1271 GASLTSSKLQ
-1281 LDAHGQATTQFTA
+1281 LDAHGQATTQFTT

-1310 KRITASQ
+1310 KRITASK

-1326 GAVLEITSSASSAVV
+1326 EAVLEITSSASSAVV
-1341 SDTNNLVFTLLLK
+1341 SDTNNLIFTLLLK
-1354 SKSGEA
+1354 STSGEV
-1360 LSGRAL
+1360 LSGRVL
-1366 NVKTSGPSK
+1366 NIKASGPSK

-1383 TTVTTDENGQ
+1383 TTVTTDEYGL

-1398 HGRTVGSY
+1398 HGRTAGSY
-1406 KLTATLNELGSDVS
+1406 KLTATLDELGSDVS
-1420 AVKSFSLYADDAN
+1420 EVKSFSLYADEAN
-1433 GVLTLTKDPGYET
+1433 GVLTLHKDGGYDT
-1446 NDGSPVGIYARFVD
+1446 DDGTPVGVYARFVD

-1472 SAGSEDSPDS
+1472 SAGSEDSPNS
-1482 QRVKMEPATVTLHWT
+1482 QLVKMEPATVTLHWT

>member
-50 IYASDEHANKVA
+50 TYASDEHANKVA

-286 GQSNTHDTT
+286 GQSNVHDTT

-454 DSSPTISADSQS
+454 DSSPTIS
-466 TYPIVLSLKDSNG
+466 V
-479 KALTGLADD
+479 
-488 IEMSVEFTADS
+488 
-499 NSARQRETVTAPSL
+499 
-513 GAVKEISAGVY
+513 
-524 RSVLTAGSQAGTVRV
+524 
-539 TAKVQGK
+539 
-546 TFTLNIKQAAI
+546 
-557 TDSDVSTADSSFTLD
+557 
-572 GDSSPTI
+572 
-579 SADSQSTYP
+579 DSQSTYP

-638 SAGVYRSVLTAGSQA
+638 SAGVYHSVLTAGSQA

-690 DGDSSPTISADSQS
+690 DGDSSPTISVDSQS

-756 ISAGVYRSV
+756 ISAGVYHSV
-765 LAAGSQAGTV
+765 LT
-775 RVTAKVQGKTFTLNI
+775 
-790 KQAAITDSDVS
+790 
-801 TADSSFTLDG
+801 
-811 DSSPTISAD
+811 
-820 SQSTYPIVLSLK
+820 
-832 DSNGKA
+832 
-838 LTGLADDIEMSVEF
+838 
-852 TADSNS
+852 
-858 ARQRETVTAPSLGA
+858 
-872 VEEIS
+872 
-877 AGVYRS
+877 
-883 VLAAGSQ
+883 AGSQ

-1164 ITSSEGLSVPTNIVT
+1164 ITSSEGLSIPTNIVT

-1216 LTFVPDVASAELN
+1216 LTFVPDVASAELT

>member
-1 MTTVN
+1 M
-6 KKLKKTASG
+6 
-15 AITWSVIVTQILS
+15 
-28 PVSLSLIP
+28 IP

-50 IYASDEHANKVA
+50 TYASDEHANKVA

-213 DYLERPANGWDFS
+213 NYLERPANGWDFS

-286 GQSNTHDTT
+286 GQSNVHDTT

-396 GTSWQITLPAYKSE
+396 GTSWQITLPAYKS
-410 GVNSWN
+410 GDVNSWN

-513 GAVKEISAGVY
+513 GAV
-524 RSVLTAGSQAGTVRV
+524 
-539 TAKVQGK
+539 
-546 TFTLNIKQAAI
+546 
-557 TDSDVSTADSSFTLD
+557 
-572 GDSSPTI
+572 
-579 SADSQSTYP
+579 
-588 IVLSLKDSN
+588 
-597 GKALTGLA
+597 
-605 DDIEMSVEFTADSN
+605 
-619 SARQR
+619 
-624 ETVTAPSLGAVEEI
+624 EEI
-638 SAGVYRSVLTAGSQA
+638 SAGVYHSVLT
-653 GTVRVTAKVQGKTF
+653 
-667 TLNIKQAAI
+667 
-676 TDSDVSTADSSFTL
+676 
-690 DGDSSPTISADSQS
+690 
-704 TYPIVLSLKDSNG
+704 
-717 KALTGLADDIEM
+717 
-729 SVEFTADSNS
+729 
-739 ARQRE
+739 
-744 TVTAPS
+744 
-750 LGAVEE
+750 
-756 ISAGVYRSV
+756 
-765 LAAGSQAGTV
+765 
-775 RVTAKVQGKTFTLNI
+775 
-790 KQAAITDSDVS
+790 
-801 TADSSFTLDG
+801 
-811 DSSPTISAD
+811 
-820 SQSTYPIVLSLK
+820 
-832 DSNGKA
+832 
-838 LTGLADDIEMSVEF
+838 
-852 TADSNS
+852 
-858 ARQRETVTAPSLGA
+858 
-872 VEEIS
+872 
-877 AGVYRS
+877 
-883 VLAAGSQ
+883 AGSQ

-1216 LTFVPDVASAELN
+1216 LTFVPDVASAELT

-1294 SKSGQYTIQ
+1294 TKSGQYTIQ

-1420 AVKSFSLYADDAN
+1420 AVKSFSLYADEAN

>member
-513 GAVKEISAGVY
+513 GAV
-524 RSVLTAGSQAGTVRV
+524 
-539 TAKVQGK
+539 
-546 TFTLNIKQAAI
+546 
-557 TDSDVSTADSSFTLD
+557 
-572 GDSSPTI
+572 
-579 SADSQSTYP
+579 
-588 IVLSLKDSN
+588 
-597 GKALTGLA
+597 
-605 DDIEMSVEFTADSN
+605 
-619 SARQR
+619 
-624 ETVTAPSLGAVEEI
+624 
-638 SAGVYRSVLTAGSQA
+638 
-653 GTVRVTAKVQGKTF
+653 
-667 TLNIKQAAI
+667 
-676 TDSDVSTADSSFTL
+676 
-690 DGDSSPTISADSQS
+690 
-704 TYPIVLSLKDSNG
+704 
-717 KALTGLADDIEM
+717 
-729 SVEFTADSNS
+729 
-739 ARQRE
+739 
-744 TVTAPS
+744 
-750 LGAVEE
+750 
-756 ISAGVYRSV
+756 
-765 LAAGSQAGTV
+765 
-775 RVTAKVQGKTFTLNI
+775 
-790 KQAAITDSDVS
+790 
-801 TADSSFTLDG
+801 
-811 DSSPTISAD
+811 
-820 SQSTYPIVLSLK
+820 
-832 DSNGKA
+832 
-838 LTGLADDIEMSVEF
+838 
-852 TADSNS
+852 
-858 ARQRETVTAPSLGA
+858 
-872 VEEIS
+872 EEIS

-905 TLSIKQTAATEP
+905 TLSIKQTATTEP

-1446 NDGSPVGIYARFVD
+1446 NDGS
-1460 HFGNPLSGTVEF
+1460 
-1472 SAGSEDSPDS
+1472 
-1482 QRVKMEPATVTLHWT
+1482 
-1497 GNAASEFSTYES
+1497 
-1509 GYHWIKAKITNSKNT
+1509 
-1524 YEKTIRTYVV
+1524 
-1534 KLPEKDS
+1534 

>member
-50 IYASDEHANKVA
+50 TYASDEHANKVA

-286 GQSNTHDTT
+286 GQSNVHDTT

-437 VTDSGVS
+437 VNNSGVS

-454 DSSPTISADSQS
+454 DSSPTISAD
-466 TYPIVLSLKDSNG
+466 G
-479 KALTGLADD
+479 
-488 IEMSVEFTADS
+488 
-499 NSARQRETVTAPSL
+499 
-513 GAVKEISAGVY
+513 
-524 RSVLTAGSQAGTVRV
+524 
-539 TAKVQGK
+539 
-546 TFTLNIKQAAI
+546 
-557 TDSDVSTADSSFTLD
+557 
-572 GDSSPTI
+572 
-579 SADSQSTYP
+579 
-588 IVLSLKDSN
+588 
-597 GKALTGLA
+597 
-605 DDIEMSVEFTADSN
+605 
-619 SARQR
+619 
-624 ETVTAPSLGAVEEI
+624 
-638 SAGVYRSVLTAGSQA
+638 
-653 GTVRVTAKVQGKTF
+653 
-667 TLNIKQAAI
+667 
-676 TDSDVSTADSSFTL
+676 
-690 DGDSSPTISADSQS
+690 
-704 TYPIVLSLKDSNG
+704 
-717 KALTGLADDIEM
+717 
-729 SVEFTADSNS
+729 
-739 ARQRE
+739 
-744 TVTAPS
+744 
-750 LGAVEE
+750 
-756 ISAGVYRSV
+756 
-765 LAAGSQAGTV
+765 
-775 RVTAKVQGKTFTLNI
+775 
-790 KQAAITDSDVS
+790 
-801 TADSSFTLDG
+801 
-811 DSSPTISAD
+811 
-820 SQSTYPIVLSLK
+820 QSTYPIVLSLK

-1216 LTFVPDVASAELN
+1216 LTFVPDVASAELT

-1482 QRVKMEPATVTLHWT
+1482 QRVKME
-1497 GNAASEFSTYES
+1497 
-1509 GYHWIKAKITNSKNT
+1509 
-1524 YEKTIRTYVV
+1524 
-1534 KLPEKDS
+1534 

>member
-1 MTTVN
+1 
-6 KKLKKTASG
+6 
-15 AITWSVIVTQILS
+15 
-28 PVSLSLIP
+28 
-36 ANSFASSGNKDVTQ
+36 
-50 IYASDEHANKVA
+50 
-62 SFAASAGQSLAN
+62 
-74 NNASSFAVNTLSTQ
+74 
-88 ATKEVVDWLQQY
+88 
-100 GNARIKLNVDDS
+100 DS
-112 FSLKD
+112 RGGS
-117 SSFDFLY
+117 
-124 PWLDTQDYV
+124 
-133 LFSQTSLHR
+133 
-142 TDDRNQTNIGLGIR
+142 
-156 HFTPDNAMLGANVFY
+156 

-513 GAVKEISAGVY
+513 GAV
-524 RSVLTAGSQAGTVRV
+524 
-539 TAKVQGK
+539 
-546 TFTLNIKQAAI
+546 
-557 TDSDVSTADSSFTLD
+557 
-572 GDSSPTI
+572 
-579 SADSQSTYP
+579 
-588 IVLSLKDSN
+588 
-597 GKALTGLA
+597 
-605 DDIEMSVEFTADSN
+605 
-619 SARQR
+619 
-624 ETVTAPSLGAVEEI
+624 
-638 SAGVYRSVLTAGSQA
+638 
-653 GTVRVTAKVQGKTF
+653 
-667 TLNIKQAAI
+667 
-676 TDSDVSTADSSFTL
+676 
-690 DGDSSPTISADSQS
+690 
-704 TYPIVLSLKDSNG
+704 
-717 KALTGLADDIEM
+717 
-729 SVEFTADSNS
+729 
-739 ARQRE
+739 
-744 TVTAPS
+744 
-750 LGAVEE
+750 EE

-790 KQAAITDSDVS
+790 KQAAI
-801 TADSSFTLDG
+801 
-811 DSSPTISAD
+811 
-820 SQSTYPIVLSLK
+820 
-832 DSNGKA
+832 
-838 LTGLADDIEMSVEF
+838 
-852 TADSNS
+852 
-858 ARQRETVTAPSLGA
+858 
-872 VEEIS
+872 
-877 AGVYRS
+877 
-883 VLAAGSQ
+883 
-890 AGTVRVTAKVQGKTF
+890 
-905 TLSIKQTAATEP
+905 TEP

>member
-50 IYASDEHANKVA
+50 TYASDEHANKVA

-213 DYLERPANGWDFS
+213 NYLERPANGWDFS

-286 GQSNTHDTT
+286 GQSNVHDTT

-437 VTDSGVS
+437 VTDSG
-444 TADSSFTLDG
+444 
-454 DSSPTISADSQS
+454 
-466 TYPIVLSLKDSNG
+466 
-479 KALTGLADD
+479 
-488 IEMSVEFTADS
+488 
-499 NSARQRETVTAPSL
+499 
-513 GAVKEISAGVY
+513 
-524 RSVLTAGSQAGTVRV
+524 
-539 TAKVQGK
+539 
-546 TFTLNIKQAAI
+546 
-557 TDSDVSTADSSFTLD
+557 
-572 GDSSPTI
+572 
-579 SADSQSTYP
+579 
-588 IVLSLKDSN
+588 
-597 GKALTGLA
+597 
-605 DDIEMSVEFTADSN
+605 
-619 SARQR
+619 
-624 ETVTAPSLGAVEEI
+624 
-638 SAGVYRSVLTAGSQA
+638 
-653 GTVRVTAKVQGKTF
+653 
-667 TLNIKQAAI
+667 
-676 TDSDVSTADSSFTL
+676 
-690 DGDSSPTISADSQS
+690 
-704 TYPIVLSLKDSNG
+704 
-717 KALTGLADDIEM
+717 
-729 SVEFTADSNS
+729 
-739 ARQRE
+739 
-744 TVTAPS
+744 
-750 LGAVEE
+750 
-756 ISAGVYRSV
+756 
-765 LAAGSQAGTV
+765 
-775 RVTAKVQGKTFTLNI
+775 
-790 KQAAITDSDVS
+790 VS

-1164 ITSSEGLSVPTNIVT
+1164 IASSEGLSVPTNIVT

-1271 GASLTSSNLQ
+1271 GVSLTSSNLQ

-1303 AEYVLDG
+1303 AEY
-1310 KRITASQ
+1310 
-1317 NIDAVTDVK
+1317 
-1326 GAVLEITSSASSAVV
+1326 
-1341 SDTNNLVFTLLLK
+1341 
-1354 SKSGEA
+1354 
-1360 LSGRAL
+1360 
-1366 NVKTSGPSK
+1366 
-1375 YGALVVDK
+1375 
-1383 TTVTTDENGQ
+1383 
-1393 ATVSV
+1393 
-1398 HGRTVGSY
+1398 
-1406 KLTATLNELGSDVS
+1406 
-1420 AVKSFSLYADDAN
+1420 
-1433 GVLTLTKDPGYET
+1433 
-1446 NDGSPVGIYARFVD
+1446 
-1460 HFGNPLSGTVEF
+1460 
-1472 SAGSEDSPDS
+1472 
-1482 QRVKMEPATVTLHWT
+1482 
-1497 GNAASEFSTYES
+1497 
-1509 GYHWIKAKITNSKNT
+1509 
-1524 YEKTIRTYVV
+1524 
-1534 KLPEKDS
+1534 

>member
-50 IYASDEHANKVA
+50 TYASDEHANKVA

-286 GQSNTHDTT
+286 GQSNVHDTT

-396 GTSWQITLPAYKSE
+396 GTSWQITLPAYKS
-410 GVNSWN
+410 GDVNSWN

-437 VTDSGVS
+437 VNNSG
-444 TADSSFTLDG
+444 
-454 DSSPTISADSQS
+454 
-466 TYPIVLSLKDSNG
+466 
-479 KALTGLADD
+479 
-488 IEMSVEFTADS
+488 
-499 NSARQRETVTAPSL
+499 
-513 GAVKEISAGVY
+513 
-524 RSVLTAGSQAGTVRV
+524 
-539 TAKVQGK
+539 
-546 TFTLNIKQAAI
+546 
-557 TDSDVSTADSSFTLD
+557 VSTADSSFTLD

-638 SAGVYRSVLTAGSQA
+638 SAGVYHSVLT
-653 GTVRVTAKVQGKTF
+653 
-667 TLNIKQAAI
+667 
-676 TDSDVSTADSSFTL
+676 
-690 DGDSSPTISADSQS
+690 
-704 TYPIVLSLKDSNG
+704 
-717 KALTGLADDIEM
+717 
-729 SVEFTADSNS
+729 
-739 ARQRE
+739 
-744 TVTAPS
+744 
-750 LGAVEE
+750 
-756 ISAGVYRSV
+756 
-765 LAAGSQAGTV
+765 
-775 RVTAKVQGKTFTLNI
+775 
-790 KQAAITDSDVS
+790 
-801 TADSSFTLDG
+801 
-811 DSSPTISAD
+811 
-820 SQSTYPIVLSLK
+820 
-832 DSNGKA
+832 
-838 LTGLADDIEMSVEF
+838 
-852 TADSNS
+852 
-858 ARQRETVTAPSLGA
+858 
-872 VEEIS
+872 
-877 AGVYRS
+877 
-883 VLAAGSQ
+883 AGSQ

-1216 LTFVPDVASAELN
+1216 LTFVPDVASAELT

-1294 SKSGQYTIQ
+1294 TKSGQYTIQ

-1383 TTVTTDENGQ
+1383 TTVTTDKNGQ

-1420 AVKSFSLYADDAN
+1420 AVKSFSLYADEAN

-1524 YEKTIRTYVV
+1524 YEKTIRTYV
-1534 KLPEKDS
+1534 

>member
-1 MTTVN
+1 
-6 KKLKKTASG
+6 
-15 AITWSVIVTQILS
+15 
-28 PVSLSLIP
+28 
-36 ANSFASSGNKDVTQ
+36 
-50 IYASDEHANKVA
+50 
-62 SFAASAGQSLAN
+62 
-74 NNASSFAVNTLSTQ
+74 
-88 ATKEVVDWLQQY
+88 QY

-286 GQSNTHDTT
+286 GQSNVHDTT

-437 VTDSGVS
+437 VNNSGVS

-454 DSSPTISADSQS
+454 DSSPTISAD
-466 TYPIVLSLKDSNG
+466 G
-479 KALTGLADD
+479 
-488 IEMSVEFTADS
+488 
-499 NSARQRETVTAPSL
+499 
-513 GAVKEISAGVY
+513 
-524 RSVLTAGSQAGTVRV
+524 
-539 TAKVQGK
+539 
-546 TFTLNIKQAAI
+546 
-557 TDSDVSTADSSFTLD
+557 
-572 GDSSPTI
+572 
-579 SADSQSTYP
+579 
-588 IVLSLKDSN
+588 
-597 GKALTGLA
+597 
-605 DDIEMSVEFTADSN
+605 
-619 SARQR
+619 
-624 ETVTAPSLGAVEEI
+624 
-638 SAGVYRSVLTAGSQA
+638 
-653 GTVRVTAKVQGKTF
+653 
-667 TLNIKQAAI
+667 
-676 TDSDVSTADSSFTL
+676 
-690 DGDSSPTISADSQS
+690 
-704 TYPIVLSLKDSNG
+704 
-717 KALTGLADDIEM
+717 
-729 SVEFTADSNS
+729 
-739 ARQRE
+739 
-744 TVTAPS
+744 
-750 LGAVEE
+750 
-756 ISAGVYRSV
+756 
-765 LAAGSQAGTV
+765 
-775 RVTAKVQGKTFTLNI
+775 
-790 KQAAITDSDVS
+790 
-801 TADSSFTLDG
+801 
-811 DSSPTISAD
+811 
-820 SQSTYPIVLSLK
+820 QSTYPIVLSLK

-1216 LTFVPDVASAELN
+1216 LTFVPDVASAELT

>member
-513 GAVKEISAGVY
+513 GAV
-524 RSVLTAGSQAGTVRV
+524 
-539 TAKVQGK
+539 
-546 TFTLNIKQAAI
+546 
-557 TDSDVSTADSSFTLD
+557 
-572 GDSSPTI
+572 
-579 SADSQSTYP
+579 
-588 IVLSLKDSN
+588 
-597 GKALTGLA
+597 
-605 DDIEMSVEFTADSN
+605 
-619 SARQR
+619 
-624 ETVTAPSLGAVEEI
+624 EEI

-775 RVTAKVQGKTFTLNI
+775 RVTAKVQGKTFTL
-790 KQAAITDSDVS
+790 
-801 TADSSFTLDG
+801 
-811 DSSPTISAD
+811 
-820 SQSTYPIVLSLK
+820 
-832 DSNGKA
+832 
-838 LTGLADDIEMSVEF
+838 
-852 TADSNS
+852 
-858 ARQRETVTAPSLGA
+858 
-872 VEEIS
+872 
-877 AGVYRS
+877 
-883 VLAAGSQ
+883 
-890 AGTVRVTAKVQGKTF
+890 
-905 TLSIKQTAATEP
+905 SIKQTATTEP

-1420 AVKSFSLYADDAN
+1420 AVKSFSLYANDAN

>member
-50 IYASDEHANKVA
+50 TYASDEHANKVA

-156 HFTPDNAMLGANVFY
+156 HFTPNNAMLGANVFY

-286 GQSNTHDTT
+286 GQSNVHDTT

-437 VTDSGVS
+437 VNNSGVS

-454 DSSPTISADSQS
+454 DSSPTISAD
-466 TYPIVLSLKDSNG
+466 G
-479 KALTGLADD
+479 
-488 IEMSVEFTADS
+488 
-499 NSARQRETVTAPSL
+499 
-513 GAVKEISAGVY
+513 
-524 RSVLTAGSQAGTVRV
+524 
-539 TAKVQGK
+539 
-546 TFTLNIKQAAI
+546 
-557 TDSDVSTADSSFTLD
+557 
-572 GDSSPTI
+572 
-579 SADSQSTYP
+579 
-588 IVLSLKDSN
+588 
-597 GKALTGLA
+597 
-605 DDIEMSVEFTADSN
+605 
-619 SARQR
+619 
-624 ETVTAPSLGAVEEI
+624 
-638 SAGVYRSVLTAGSQA
+638 
-653 GTVRVTAKVQGKTF
+653 
-667 TLNIKQAAI
+667 
-676 TDSDVSTADSSFTL
+676 
-690 DGDSSPTISADSQS
+690 
-704 TYPIVLSLKDSNG
+704 
-717 KALTGLADDIEM
+717 
-729 SVEFTADSNS
+729 
-739 ARQRE
+739 
-744 TVTAPS
+744 
-750 LGAVEE
+750 
-756 ISAGVYRSV
+756 
-765 LAAGSQAGTV
+765 
-775 RVTAKVQGKTFTLNI
+775 
-790 KQAAITDSDVS
+790 
-801 TADSSFTLDG
+801 
-811 DSSPTISAD
+811 
-820 SQSTYPIVLSLK
+820 QSTYPIVLSLK

-1216 LTFVPDVASAELN
+1216 LTFVPDVASAELT

>member
-50 IYASDEHANKVA
+50 TYASDEHANKVA

-286 GQSNTHDTT
+286 GQSNVHDTT

-313 SDNVAVMREVQNRRY
+313 SDNVAVMREAQNRRY

-437 VTDSGVS
+437 VNNSGVS

-454 DSSPTISADSQS
+454 DSSPTISADGQS

-479 KALTGLADD
+479 KALTGLAD
-488 IEMSVEFTADS
+488 
-499 NSARQRETVTAPSL
+499 N
-513 GAVKEISAGVY
+513 
-524 RSVLTAGSQAGTVRV
+524 
-539 TAKVQGK
+539 
-546 TFTLNIKQAAI
+546 
-557 TDSDVSTADSSFTLD
+557 
-572 GDSSPTI
+572 
-579 SADSQSTYP
+579 
-588 IVLSLKDSN
+588 
-597 GKALTGLA
+597 
-605 DDIEMSVEFTADSN
+605 
-619 SARQR
+619 
-624 ETVTAPSLGAVEEI
+624 
-638 SAGVYRSVLTAGSQA
+638 
-653 GTVRVTAKVQGKTF
+653 
-667 TLNIKQAAI
+667 
-676 TDSDVSTADSSFTL
+676 
-690 DGDSSPTISADSQS
+690 
-704 TYPIVLSLKDSNG
+704 
-717 KALTGLADDIEM
+717 IEM

-790 KQAAITDSDVS
+790 KQAAVIDSDVS

-820 SQSTYPIVLSLK
+820 GQSTYPIVLSLK

-838 LTGLADDIEMSVEF
+838 LTGLADNIEMSVEF

-1216 LTFVPDVASAELN
+1216 LTFVPDVASAELT

>member
-437 VTDSGVS
+437 VTDSG
-444 TADSSFTLDG
+444 
-454 DSSPTISADSQS
+454 
-466 TYPIVLSLKDSNG
+466 
-479 KALTGLADD
+479 
-488 IEMSVEFTADS
+488 
-499 NSARQRETVTAPSL
+499 
-513 GAVKEISAGVY
+513 
-524 RSVLTAGSQAGTVRV
+524 
-539 TAKVQGK
+539 
-546 TFTLNIKQAAI
+546 
-557 TDSDVSTADSSFTLD
+557 
-572 GDSSPTI
+572 
-579 SADSQSTYP
+579 
-588 IVLSLKDSN
+588 
-597 GKALTGLA
+597 
-605 DDIEMSVEFTADSN
+605 
-619 SARQR
+619 
-624 ETVTAPSLGAVEEI
+624 
-638 SAGVYRSVLTAGSQA
+638 
-653 GTVRVTAKVQGKTF
+653 
-667 TLNIKQAAI
+667 
-676 TDSDVSTADSSFTL
+676 
-690 DGDSSPTISADSQS
+690 
-704 TYPIVLSLKDSNG
+704 
-717 KALTGLADDIEM
+717 
-729 SVEFTADSNS
+729 
-739 ARQRE
+739 
-744 TVTAPS
+744 
-750 LGAVEE
+750 
-756 ISAGVYRSV
+756 
-765 LAAGSQAGTV
+765 
-775 RVTAKVQGKTFTLNI
+775 
-790 KQAAITDSDVS
+790 VS

-1446 NDGSPVGIYARFVD
+1446 NDGSPVGIYARFDD

>member
-50 IYASDEHANKVA
+50 TYASDEHANKVA

-189 RDYFRLGVNTYFG
+189 RDYFRFGVNTYFG

-286 GQSNTHDTT
+286 GQSNVHDTT

-437 VTDSGVS
+437 VNNSGVS

-454 DSSPTISADSQS
+454 DSSPTISAD
-466 TYPIVLSLKDSNG
+466 G
-479 KALTGLADD
+479 
-488 IEMSVEFTADS
+488 
-499 NSARQRETVTAPSL
+499 
-513 GAVKEISAGVY
+513 
-524 RSVLTAGSQAGTVRV
+524 
-539 TAKVQGK
+539 
-546 TFTLNIKQAAI
+546 
-557 TDSDVSTADSSFTLD
+557 
-572 GDSSPTI
+572 
-579 SADSQSTYP
+579 
-588 IVLSLKDSN
+588 
-597 GKALTGLA
+597 
-605 DDIEMSVEFTADSN
+605 
-619 SARQR
+619 
-624 ETVTAPSLGAVEEI
+624 
-638 SAGVYRSVLTAGSQA
+638 
-653 GTVRVTAKVQGKTF
+653 
-667 TLNIKQAAI
+667 
-676 TDSDVSTADSSFTL
+676 
-690 DGDSSPTISADSQS
+690 QS

-790 KQAAITDSDVS
+790 KQAAVIDSDVS

-820 SQSTYPIVLSLK
+820 GQSTYPIVLSLK

-838 LTGLADDIEMSVEF
+838 LTGLADNIEMSVEF

-1216 LTFVPDVASAELN
+1216 LTFVPDVASAELT

>member
-343 KHALKISLPESVQ
+343 KHALKISLPESIQ

-513 GAVKEISAGVY
+513 GAV
-524 RSVLTAGSQAGTVRV
+524 
-539 TAKVQGK
+539 
-546 TFTLNIKQAAI
+546 
-557 TDSDVSTADSSFTLD
+557 
-572 GDSSPTI
+572 
-579 SADSQSTYP
+579 
-588 IVLSLKDSN
+588 
-597 GKALTGLA
+597 
-605 DDIEMSVEFTADSN
+605 
-619 SARQR
+619 
-624 ETVTAPSLGAVEEI
+624 EEI

-676 TDSDVSTADSSFTL
+676 TDSDVST
-690 DGDSSPTISADSQS
+690 
-704 TYPIVLSLKDSNG
+704 V
-717 KALTGLADDIEM
+717 
-729 SVEFTADSNS
+729 
-739 ARQRE
+739 
-744 TVTAPS
+744 
-750 LGAVEE
+750 
-756 ISAGVYRSV
+756 
-765 LAAGSQAGTV
+765 
-775 RVTAKVQGKTFTLNI
+775 
-790 KQAAITDSDVS
+790 
-801 TADSSFTLDG
+801 DSSFTLDG

-1216 LTFVPDVASAELN
+1216 LTFVPDVASAELT

>member
-1 MTTVN
+1 M
-6 KKLKKTASG
+6 
-15 AITWSVIVTQILS
+15 
-28 PVSLSLIP
+28 IP

-50 IYASDEHANKVA
+50 TYASDEHANKVA

-247 GKNVGLFGS
+247 GKNIGLFGS

-286 GQSNTHDTT
+286 GQSNVHDTT

-396 GTSWQITLPAYKSE
+396 GTSWQITLPAYKS
-410 GVNSWN
+410 GDVNSWN

-437 VTDSGVS
+437 VNNSGVS

-454 DSSPTISADSQS
+454 DSSPTISAD
-466 TYPIVLSLKDSNG
+466 G
-479 KALTGLADD
+479 
-488 IEMSVEFTADS
+488 
-499 NSARQRETVTAPSL
+499 
-513 GAVKEISAGVY
+513 
-524 RSVLTAGSQAGTVRV
+524 
-539 TAKVQGK
+539 
-546 TFTLNIKQAAI
+546 
-557 TDSDVSTADSSFTLD
+557 
-572 GDSSPTI
+572 
-579 SADSQSTYP
+579 
-588 IVLSLKDSN
+588 
-597 GKALTGLA
+597 
-605 DDIEMSVEFTADSN
+605 
-619 SARQR
+619 
-624 ETVTAPSLGAVEEI
+624 
-638 SAGVYRSVLTAGSQA
+638 
-653 GTVRVTAKVQGKTF
+653 
-667 TLNIKQAAI
+667 
-676 TDSDVSTADSSFTL
+676 
-690 DGDSSPTISADSQS
+690 
-704 TYPIVLSLKDSNG
+704 
-717 KALTGLADDIEM
+717 
-729 SVEFTADSNS
+729 
-739 ARQRE
+739 
-744 TVTAPS
+744 
-750 LGAVEE
+750 
-756 ISAGVYRSV
+756 
-765 LAAGSQAGTV
+765 
-775 RVTAKVQGKTFTLNI
+775 
-790 KQAAITDSDVS
+790 
-801 TADSSFTLDG
+801 
-811 DSSPTISAD
+811 
-820 SQSTYPIVLSLK
+820 QSTYPIVLSLK

-1216 LTFVPDVASAELN
+1216 LTFVPDVASAELT